1 MVASLRL
8 VINSGPTPGKAY
20 PLEKPE
26 IFIGRD
32 LANDIVIN
40 DPEVSRRHARLSNQG
55 NQYII
60 EDLGSTNGTS
70 VNGQR
75 LTGPYMLRP
84 GEQIT
89 FGERV
94 NLVVEAI
101 PVAPD
106 AVPASSQAQPP
117 SAYIPAAPQAQ
128 PVYPPPVAPPAQQ
141 AYPTAAPAQSYPAA
155 QPQTYPPAQPQSY
168 PPAQSQSYPYPSQPA
183 QQPAYPAQQSS
194 YPSQPSYQAQQPVD
208 VMQQAPFSGQV
219 PTPPYQEEPMIQYRI
234 PVWMFILIAVLLLV
248 IIILVID
255 DFNLWP
261 VLGL

>member
-1 MVASLRL
+1 MVASIRL

-55 NQYII
+55 NQYMI

-101 PVAPD
+101 PAFPD
-106 AVPASSQAQPP
+106 AVPASSQVQPP
-117 SAYIPAAPQAQ
+117 SDYVQPAPPAQAS
-128 PVYPPPVAPPAQQ
+128 YSPPVAPPAQQ
-141 AYPTAAPAQSYPAA
+141 AYPTAAPAQ
-155 QPQTYPPAQPQSY
+155 TYPPAQQQPY
-168 PPAQSQSYPYPSQPA
+168 AYPSQPLQQQQ
-183 QQPAYPAQQSS
+183 QQPSYPAQPGGS
-194 YPSQPSYQAQQPVD
+194 YASQPSYQAQQPMD
-208 VMQQAPFSGQV
+208 YAQQGPFSGQV

>member
-1 MVASLRL
+1 MVASIRL
-8 VINSGPTPGKAY
+8 VLNSGPTPGKAY
-20 PLEKPE
+20 PLDKPE

-94 NLVVEAI
+94 NLLVETVT
-101 PVAPD
+101 PPPE
-106 AVPASSQAQPP
+106 AVSAGVQAQPP
-117 SAYIPAAPQAQ
+117 SAYPAPAPQGQ
-128 PVYPPPVAPPAQQ
+128 PVYPQPTTPPVQQAYPSTASPQTYPSSSSYPGSQGVPPAQQ
-141 AYPTAAPAQSYPAA
+141 PYA
-155 QPQTYPPAQPQSY
+155 
-168 PPAQSQSYPYPSQPA
+168 YPSQPA
-183 QQPAYPAQQSS
+183 QPSAYPTPSGGYASQPAY
-194 YPSQPSYQAQQPVD
+194 QAPMQQPMD

-219 PTPPYQEEPMIQYRI
+219 PTPPYQEEPLIQYRI
-234 PVWMFILIAVLLLV
+234 PGWMFILIAVLLLV

-261 VLGL
+261 VFGL

>member
-1 MVASLRL
+1 MASSIRL
-8 VINSGPTPGKAY
+8 VLKSGPTPGKAF

-55 NQYII
+55 NQFII

-94 NLVVEAI
+94 NLVVEEVKTVDIGQPSAQ
-101 PVAPD
+101 V
-106 AVPASSQAQPP
+106 QPP
-117 SAYIPAAPQAQ
+117 PAYEAPQRQ
-128 PVYPPPVAPPAQQ
+128 PVYPPPPVTPPAQE
-141 AYPTAAPAQSYPAA
+141 A
-155 QPQTYPPAQPQSY
+155 YPPAAAPQSY
-168 PPAQSQSYPYPSQPA
+168 P
-183 QQPAYPAQQSS
+183 
-194 YPSQPSYQAQQPVD
+194 QAQQPYPYQAQPAQPPGYQAQRGGYPSEPAYQPPFQPTD

-219 PTPPYQEEPMIQYRI
+219 PTPPYQEEPIIQYRI
-234 PVWMFILIAVLLLV
+234 PVWMFILIAALLL
-248 IIILVID
+248 IIVILVID
-255 DFNLWP
+255 DFRLWSLFG
-261 VLGL
+261 LG

>member
-1 MVASLRL
+1 MAASLRL
-8 VINSGPTPGKAY
+8 VLNSGPTPGKAY

-40 DPEVSRRHARLSNQG
+40 DPEVSRRHARISSQG

-94 NLVVEAI
+94 NLVVE
-101 PVAPD
+101 PVTRPPEVAP
-106 AVPASSQAQPP
+106 SSVEVQPP
-117 SAYIPAAPQAQ
+117 SSYQASAQ
-128 PVYPPPVAPPAQQ
+128 QGQAVYPPPVVPPVQT
-141 AYPTAAPAQSYPAA
+141 AYPTAASSQG
-155 QPQTYPPAQPQSY
+155 YPPAQQP
-168 PPAQSQSYPYPSQPA
+168 YPYSPT
-183 QQPAYPAQQSS
+183 
-194 YPSQPSYQAQQPVD
+194 PSQPSGYPAQGGGYPVQPSYQAPAQQPVD
-208 VMQQAPFSGQV
+208 VVPQAPFSGQV
-219 PTPPYQEEPMIQYRI
+219 PTPPYQEEPYIQYRI
-234 PVWMFILIAVLLLV
+234 PIWMFILIAVLLLV

-261 VLGL
+261 VFGL

>member
-1 MVASLRL
+1 MVASIRL
-8 VINSGPTPGKAY
+8 VLNSGPTPGKTY
-20 PLEKPE
+20 PLEKSE

-94 NLVVEAI
+94 NLAVEAI
-101 PVAPD
+101 TPPPD
-106 AVPASSQAQPP
+106 AVPAGAQAQPP
-117 SAYIPAAPQAQ
+117 SAYPAPASQEQPIYPQT
-128 PVYPPPVAPPAQQ
+128 VPPPLQQAYPSAASSQGNPPAQQ
-141 AYPTAAPAQSYPAA
+141 PYA
-155 QPQTYPPAQPQSY
+155 
-168 PPAQSQSYPYPSQPA
+168 YPSQPA
-183 QQPAYPAQQSS
+183 QQQS
-194 YPSQPSYQAQQPVD
+194 YPMPSGGYTGQPTYQAPAMQPMD

-219 PTPPYQEEPMIQYRI
+219 PTPPYQEEPVIQYRI

-248 IIILVID
+248 IMILVID

>member
-1 MVASLRL
+1 MVASIRL
-8 VINSGPTPGKAY
+8 VINSGPTPGKVY

-101 PVAPD
+101 PVSAE
-106 AVPASSQAQPP
+106 AVPASSPVQPSP
-117 SAYIPAAPQAQ
+117 SYVPPAPQAQ
-128 PVYPPPVAPPAQQ
+128 PAYQPPAAPPVQQAYPSAAPAQAYPPAQQ
-141 AYPTAAPAQSYPAA
+141 
-155 QPQTYPPAQPQSY
+155 PPYA
-168 PPAQSQSYPYPSQPA
+168 YPSQPL
-183 QQPAYPAQQSS
+183 QQQQAYPAQPGG
-194 YPSQPSYQAQQPVD
+194 YPSQPSYQGQQPLD
-208 VMQQAPFSGQV
+208 VMPQAPFSGQV
-219 PTPPYQEEPMIQYRI
+219 PTPPYQEEPIIQYRI
-234 PVWMFILIAVLLLV
+234 PLWMFILIAVLLLV